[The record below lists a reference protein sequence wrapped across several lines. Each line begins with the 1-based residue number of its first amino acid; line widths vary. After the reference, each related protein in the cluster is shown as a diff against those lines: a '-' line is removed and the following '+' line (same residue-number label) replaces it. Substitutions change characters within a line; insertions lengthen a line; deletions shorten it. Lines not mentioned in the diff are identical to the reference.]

1 MYLILRFLIVGMI
14 CEFNEIL
21 SAGGGGDFPNNVPR
35 NAVHEAN
42 FSLTTTVK
50 ANQDDVDDV
59 TTVNDSLKGF
69 ALTQNEVESEETVEA
84 VAVELP
90 LENTS
95 LQYEEN
101 EQEVEEYGDENLEEI
116 FENEICAVKAENSQ
130 DGIIYFEVVKNASNK
145 EIIENGIK
153 KLETENVGRLRRFR
167 NRLSRLCF
175 WRKDH
180 K

>member
-1 MYLILRFLIVGMI
+1 MM
-14 CEFNEIL
+14 CEFNDIL

-50 ANQDDVDDV
+50 ANQDDVEDV
-59 TTVNDSLKGF
+59 TRVNDSLKGF
-69 ALTQNEVESEETVEA
+69 ALTQNEVESEETVE
-84 VAVELP
+84 VELS

-95 LQYEEN
+95 LPDEET
-101 EQEVEEYGDENLEEI
+101 EQEIEESGDENLEEI

-145 EIIENGIK
+145 EIIESGIK